1 MTTLEMKIKA
11 EVRMRELLEQ
21 EGLPPPDEVEYGFGC
36 VRLFFHET
44 KTVVIV
50 DVDDYGEI
58 GESRLGL
65 PDPTEPGGRPDDTS
79 GPRAA

>member
-1 MTTLEMKIKA
+1 MASLKMKIKA

-36 VRLFFHET
+36 VRLFWYET
-44 KTVVIV
+44 KTVIIV
-50 DVDDYGEI
+50 DIDDYGEI

-65 PDPTEPGGRPDDTS
+65 APPT
-79 GPRAA
+79 